1 MINKDTLIKQEK
13 EILYNKT
20 LTTNPISGAGFMP
33 RMSASV
39 ARTTSNRLYGG
50 YNSNNTDRV
59 FATTDF
65 REIIGSLS
73 STLKGK
79 TNIADFYSSL
89 HSLLVNKLGAQFSAI
104 GLFQEKSK
112 CINIKLTDKVGGTYS
127 SRVFLSDDT
136 NPIVECFNSQET
148 VIKKDSKFLKLSYLQ
163 SPAVAVIP
171 LISVNECLGVMI
183 IGDNKVEENA
193 DLYSL
198 IASHYALFMHNAELM
213 EQANAHANTDSLTS
227 LHNHRGFQEIL
238 STELE
243 KAEKA
248 KSTLSVIMM
257 DVNNISKINRELGH
271 AKGDEVIKLVA
282 EKVKQNIRSNDTA
295 GRYGGDEIAIIL
307 PDTDTNE
314 AKYLA
319 EYLTYS
325 LSCCFI
331 DDVGPVKVSV
341 GIANYPQCA
350 KDQEKLLVSAEQAMY
365 ISQSKGYKDG
375 MSAIISSSDFNFW
388 DDMALHSFAEVLTK
402 RHSQLGVNFEEELVT
417 KFANEEISSQ
427 HHLEELATSLAGAI
441 DAKDPYTKGHSTS
454 VSKYAEAL
462 ARALNMPE
470 AEVQRIKLGA
480 LLHDVGKIGI
490 PESVLKKPTHLSDE
504 EWEVMKQHP
513 TIGAEKVLMQNEAL
527 KDLMPMVKYHHE
539 HIDGSG
545 YPCKLKGDE
554 IPLEA
559 RIVAVA
565 DTYHALI
572 SDRPYRK
579 GLGVEKACE
588 ILQSG
593 AGIQWDAEL
602 VRKFIQIAPA
612 LATTI

>member
-65 REIIGSLS
+65 REIISSLS

-593 AGIQWDAEL
+593 AGTQWDAEL